1 VNVFDDINPVVVGP
15 ELFAEALSNQ
25 GAKHRYV
32 DWRPPLAAEALLRL
46 YANDVGYSRMMAGNQ
61 EALSRLLSARCRV
74 TDVLRAGEV
83 IAGMEKGVL
92 LHAGPPTDWAHASGP
107 MRGALVGAVVYEGWA
122 ENHEAAE
129 RELATGRI
137 MLSPCHAHDA
147 VGPMAG
153 LISPSMPVFVVTNE
167 AFDVV
172 AYSTLNEG
180 LGKVLRYGANDEGV
194 LQRLKWLAEVAGP
207 LLGSAIRRAEG
218 IDLTSLIAQAL
229 QMGDELHNR
238 NKAATALFAREIAPH
253 VYAAAGS
260 SEINSDP
267 VPLLHYLASTD
278 VFFLNLAMAASKA
291 ALIPA
296 IDIQGSTMVTAMAR
310 NGTDFGIW
318 MSGTGREWFT
328 SPAAEVEGLFFPG
341 YGPEDANPDLGDS
354 AITETA
360 GLGGFAL
367 AAAPAIVQF
376 IGGSVELGRAVTE
389 DMYQITLGEH
399 TVYQI
404 PTVDF
409 RGTPV
414 GIDAVAVARSG
425 VSPVLDTGIAHKEAG
440 VGQIGAGIVRV
451 PLEPFGNAITALVG
465 RTSA

>member
-1 VNVFDDINPVVVGP
+1 MSVLDEVNPVVVGP
-15 ELFAEALSNQ
+15 EIFAEALSDQ
-25 GAKHRYV
+25 GVDHRSV
-32 DWRPPLAAEALLRL
+32 DWQPPVAADALLRL
-46 YANDVGYSRMMAGNQ
+46 YADDVEFSRMTAGNQ
-61 EALSRLLSARCRV
+61 DALSRLLSARCRL
-74 TDVLRAGEV
+74 TDVKPASDV
-83 IAGMEKGVL
+83 IPGMEKGIL
-92 LHAGPPTDWAHASGP
+92 LHAGPPMDWAHASGP

-129 RELATGRI
+129 RELARGTI
-137 MLSPCHAHDA
+137 KLSPCHTHDA

-153 LISPSMPVFVVTNE
+153 LISPSMPVFVVENE

-180 LGKVLRYGANDEGV
+180 LGKVLRYGANDQNV
-194 LQRLKWLAEVAGP
+194 LSRLRWLAEVAGP
-207 LLGSAIRRAEG
+207 LLGSAIRRADG
-218 IDLTSLIAQAL
+218 IDLSSVIAQAL

-253 VYAAAGS
+253 VYAAAAS
-260 SEINSDP
+260 DSNTHDP
-267 VPLLHYLASTD
+267 VPLMRYLAATD

-291 ALIPA
+291 ALMPA
-296 IDIQGSTMVTAMAR
+296 MDISGSTMVTAMAR

-318 MSGTGREWFT
+318 MSGTGRRWFT
-328 SPAAEVEGLFFPG
+328 SPAAEVEALFFPG

-376 IGGSVELGRAVTE
+376 IGGSAELGRAVTE
-389 DMYQITLGEH
+389 EMYQITLGEH
-399 TVYQI
+399 TMYQI
-404 PTVDF
+404 PTMDF

-425 VSPVLDTGIAHKEAG
+425 VAPVLDTGVAHREAG

-451 PLEPFGNAITALVG
+451 PIEPFADAITGLVELK
-465 RTSA
+465 TA